1 MYVWKFKSLMLR
13 LLPISHNQDQPVMYV
28 FSHKFILSCDR
39 QHTVSVPTISTMDAV
54 SIPHQ
59 YIPFLSKQLN
69 YHTGVSEILGQVVGS
84 I

>member
-54 SIPHQ
+54 SIPH
-59 YIPFLSKQLN
+59 LSKQLN